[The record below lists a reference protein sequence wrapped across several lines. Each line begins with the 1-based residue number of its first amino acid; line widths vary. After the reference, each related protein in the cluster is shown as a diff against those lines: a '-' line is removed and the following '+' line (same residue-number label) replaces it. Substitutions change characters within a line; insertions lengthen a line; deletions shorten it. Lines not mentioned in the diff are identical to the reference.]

1 MLPTDDQIRQA
12 AYDRWLRRG
21 RVHGCDRRDW
31 HAAERELEF
40 SMNYRT
46 IVEYSLDL
54 PGMLVLGDRPTRYC
68 RFCERTSA
76 HVAFSAPRP
85 VVPGIG
91 PTSLYTE
98 AVCDDCQASCRDP
111 LAAEF
116 ERFWSTLRDDRAGHD
131 AGQEL
136 ARDLYSLAVLKSMI
150 ASALLIMPQSELAY
164 FVDTLEWVNNPDH
177 RLDGRLFAET
187 VCHVYAA
194 SFLRDRS
201 RTSLARRIDADL
213 PSPYM
218 IYFLSRGG
226 IILQVHLPL
235 CLRDQD
241 LEGRVVR
248 IPERSLTQ
256 GEGPHFQE
264 SRATVLRLVTAGSRP
279 GLEQKH
285 GSSKETRYGG

>member
-12 AYDRWLRRG
+12 AYDLWERRG
-21 RVHGCDRRDW
+21 RVNGRDRLDW
-31 HAAERELEF
+31 YAAERELEF
-40 SMNYRT
+40 SMNYQT
-46 IVEYSLDL
+46 IVEYSLDV

-68 RFCERTSA
+68 RFCERTSVQVGFGA
-76 HVAFSAPRP
+76 QRP
-85 VVPGIG
+85 VVPGVG

-98 AVCDDCQASCRDP
+98 AVCDDCQANCLDP
-111 LAAEF
+111 LAVEF

-136 ARDLYSLAVLKSMI
+136 AARNLYSLAVLKSLI

-164 FVDTLEWVNNPDH
+164 FVDTLEWVNNPNH
-177 RLDGRLFAET
+177 RHDARLFAET

-201 RTSLARRIDADL
+201 RTRLARRIDADL
-213 PSPYM
+213 PLPYM

-226 IILQVHLPL
+226 IMLQVHLPL

-241 LEGRVVR
+241 LDGRVVR
-248 IPERSLTQ
+248 MPERSLTQ
-256 GEGPHFQE
+256 GEGPQFQE
-264 SRATVLRLVTAGSRP
+264 SRSTVLQLVTSEKRVR
-279 GLEQKH
+279 
-285 GSSKETRYGG
+285 S

>member
-1 MLPTDDQIRQA
+1 MLPTDDQVRQA
-12 AYDRWLRRG
+12 AYDLWQRRG
-21 RVHGCDRRDW
+21 RVHGFDRLDW
-31 HAAERELEF
+31 YAAERELEF
-40 SMNYRT
+40 SMNYQT

-68 RFCERTSA
+68 RFCERTSVQ
-76 HVAFSAPRP
+76 VAFSSQRP

-98 AVCDDCQASCRDP
+98 AICDECQTGCRDP

-116 ERFWSTLRDDRAGHD
+116 ERFWTTLRDEVGGHD
-131 AGQEL
+131 AVHEL
-136 ARDLYSLAVLKSMI
+136 SARNLYSLAVLKSLI

-164 FVDTLEWVNNPDH
+164 FVDTLEWVNNPNH
-177 RLDGRLFAET
+177 GHDGRLFADT
-187 VCHVYAA
+187 VCRVYAA

-226 IILQVHLPL
+226 IMLQVHLPL

-241 LEGRVVR
+241 LEGRAVR
-248 IPERSLTQ
+248 MPERSLTQ
-256 GEGPHFQE
+256 GEGPRFQE
-264 SRATVLRLVTAGSRP
+264 SRSAVLRLVEKRGRS
-279 GLEQKH
+279 
-285 GSSKETRYGG
+285 